1 MWKEEKNSLYRKFEF
16 KDFSEA
22 FAFMTRVAIEAEN
35 GRAALELVERR
46 RPNLILLDLMM
57 PEMDGF
63 QFLDELRRSRA
74 WADIPVIVL
83 TAKDLTP
90 QDHVRLSGNV
100 ERILAK
106 GAYTRDEM
114 LAELHRLVVEYMGK
128 PRPRPARA
136 GGSGA
141 AAVNP
146 IEAARS

>member
-1 MWKEEKNSLYRKFEF
+1 VLVVEDDESARDVLRRVV
-16 KDFSEA
+16 
-22 FAFMTRVAIEAEN
+22 TRHGCSVVEAEN
-35 GRAALELVERR
+35 GRAALELIERH

-74 WADIPVIVL
+74 WASIPVIVL

-114 LAELHRLVVEYMGK
+114 LAELHRLVVEYMA
-128 PRPRPARA
+128 RPRSGRA
-136 GGSGA
+136 IGTDR
-141 AAVNP
+141 P
-146 IEAARS
+146 IEATTPSVPR